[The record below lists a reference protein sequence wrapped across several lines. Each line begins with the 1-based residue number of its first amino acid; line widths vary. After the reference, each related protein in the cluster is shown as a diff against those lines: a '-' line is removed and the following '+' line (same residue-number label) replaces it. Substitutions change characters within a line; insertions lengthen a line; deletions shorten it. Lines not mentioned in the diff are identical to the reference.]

1 MHLLINASGLMG
13 ESSTS
18 GRKILAF
25 FKLNIDDIKIRK
37 VNIFDIELYVSPFLI
52 FLCARN

>member
-18 GRKILAF
+18 SRKILAF
-25 FKLNIDDIKIRK
+25 LKLNIDDIKIQK
-37 VNIFDIELYVSPFLI
+37 VNIFDIELYVIPL
-52 FLCARN
+52 